1 MTYQVRIR
9 PEAQIEFNQSVD
21 WYEER
26 QKGLGQRFID
36 SIDFAINS
44 LAENPEQAA
53 RVYRE
58 IRCKSVK
65 GFPYQIYY
73 RIQDRESVEILS
85 IFHVRQ
91 HPGVWRSRS

>member
-1 MTYQVRIR
+1 MTCQVRVR

-26 QKGLGQRFID
+26 QRGLGQRFIK
-36 SIDFAINS
+36 SIDSTIQSIAKS
-44 LAENPEQAA
+44 PEQAA
-53 RVYRE
+53 RVHKE

-65 GFPYQIYY
+65 GFPYQVFY
-73 RIQDRESVEILS
+73 RIQDQDIVEVLS

-91 HPGVWRSRS
+91 HPGVWQSRS

>member
-1 MTYQVRIR
+1 MNCEVRIR

-26 QKGLGQRFID
+26 RRGLGKRFIESVD
-36 SIDFAINS
+36 SAIHS
-44 LAENPEQAA
+44 ISESPEQWA
-53 RVYRE
+53 RVHE
-58 IRCKSVK
+58 DVRCNSVK

-73 RIQDRESVEILS
+73 RILDKDTVEVLS

-91 HPGVWRSRS
+91 HPSVWQTRS